1 MITCN
6 NFAVQN
12 LLRHSNLR
20 SFINLEDAII
30 ADVKVSFRR
39 LHFGKL
45 LFCGICLVVWI
56 HDMHNIRNYRLHLS
70 QKLLGKV
77 AFHINWILRYS
88 NVWNNFFDHFLNFRK
103 VGIRLEERHVTTW
116 SVKNMLSLS
125 KNCHKGIPDL
135 SVDNYATRVNLTTKK
150 WIIFQISTC

>member
-20 SFINLEDAII
+20 SFINLEDDII
-30 ADVKVSFRR
+30 AEVKVSFRR

-56 HDMHNIRNYRLHLS
+56 HDMHNIRIYRLHLS
-70 QKLLGKV
+70 RKLLGKV
-77 AFHINWILRYS
+77 AFHINWSLRYL

-116 SVKNMLSLS
+116 SV

-150 WIIFQISTC
+150 WIIFQISTI